1 MAAIM
6 GDIEFIREKRWRS
19 RYVLTVRRGDA
30 GDDWRVVARIPDH
43 WGQEQIDRM
52 LFKHRRW
59 LQKRAAERMA
69 KVARRAEQ
77 DALQVVWCEL
87 PESWYRKSARIVLK
101 RRCDVWARAMGI
113 GYGSLRITGARSRWG
128 SCSSLGNLS
137 FSWRL
142 LATRWDLIEYVIV
155 HELAHRVHFNHG
167 TKFWRLVE
175 RYVPD
180 YAQKRDD
187 LRRLGG
193 ELG

>member
-1 MAAIM
+1 M
-6 GDIEFIREKRWRS
+6 GDIEFVREKHWRS

-30 GDDWRVVARIPDH
+30 GDDWQVVARIPER
-43 WGQEQIDRM
+43 WGPAQIDQM
-52 LFKHRRW
+52 LHRHRRW
-59 LQKRAAERMA
+59 LQKREQERRAKAVKAAER
-69 KVARRAEQ
+69 
-77 DALQVVWCEL
+77 DALQGVWCEFT
-87 PESWYRKSARIVLK
+87 ETWYRKAARVVLK
-101 RRCDVWARAMGI
+101 RACDVWARRMGVS
-113 GYGSLRITGARSRWG
+113 YGSLRITGARSRWG
-128 SCSSLGNLS
+128 SCSSVGNLS

-155 HELAHRVHFNHG
+155 HELSHRVHFNHG
-167 TKFWRLVE
+167 TRFWRLVE